1 METIDLLFKKIGD
14 PEYRHLLLE
23 PLLIYGVLIGAA
35 AFVLAFLFKERKM
48 QLAAL
53 LIIIVSAL
61 MVVPYLSARSS
72 ADKRAEKLFTA
83 KAEQI
88 AAQRETRK
96 DSQWA
101 YFAVAA
107 LAGVTLLMGA
117 HKGKAGLVVGVAT
130 VGAAGCLVLFGMAM
144 HLKDSQIH
152 HPNLRGSPPTL
163 AADGE
168 TDAAAAR
175 NRQRVARTAL
185 PNP

>member
-1 METIDLLFKKIGD
+1 METIDLLFKKIAD

-23 PLLIYGVLIGAA
+23 PVLIYGVLIGAA

-48 QLAAL
+48 QLTAL
-53 LIIIVSAL
+53 LVLIVSAL
-61 MVVPYLSARSS
+61 MVVPYLSARST
-72 ADKRAEKLFTA
+72 ADKRAEKLFSA
-83 KAEQI
+83 QAEQI

-101 YFAVAA
+101 YFAVAG

-144 HLKDSQIH
+144 HLKDSQIY
-152 HPNLRGSPPTL
+152 HPNLRGSPPAL
-163 AADGE
+163 ADHSEASGE
-168 TDAAAAR
+168 AEIK
-175 NRQRVARTAL
+175 QRIARTAL
-185 PNP
+185 PSP